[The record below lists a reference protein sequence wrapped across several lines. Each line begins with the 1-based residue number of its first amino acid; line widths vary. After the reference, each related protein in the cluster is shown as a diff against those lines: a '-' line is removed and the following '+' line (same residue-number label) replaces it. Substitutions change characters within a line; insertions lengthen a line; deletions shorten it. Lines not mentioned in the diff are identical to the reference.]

1 MGDETDVVFCSQG
14 PAGLYAAYAKAVDL
28 PPEVIEVGKSV
39 LEEVAANVAA
49 ADVDGTSVR
58 SLGGGTAPP
67 VSLSMHGVE
76 VEGYGKCILI
86 SVCAI

>member
-1 MGDETDVVFCSQG
+1 
-14 PAGLYAAYAKAVDL
+14 
-28 PPEVIEVGKSV
+28 
-39 LEEVAANVAA
+39 VAA